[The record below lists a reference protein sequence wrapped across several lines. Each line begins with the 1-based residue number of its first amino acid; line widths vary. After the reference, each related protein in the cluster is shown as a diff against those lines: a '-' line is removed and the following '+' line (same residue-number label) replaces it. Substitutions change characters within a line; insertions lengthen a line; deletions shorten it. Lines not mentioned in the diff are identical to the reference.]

1 MGKPLKQNCLGI
13 LSLYGFA
20 AATATHFERKQ
31 HMKKTISLILCAAM
45 CAALFAGCGKQNA
58 APGATEAI
66 ETTEAPAPQYAS
78 SLELLDAVWNA
89 FPEDARFPAGGG
101 DEAHDTNG
109 TGAFDVKAYGETFQY
124 LILLDDS
131 LMDKLTGDAATLMH
145 MMNTNTFCS
154 AAMQLQEG
162 EDPAAFAESYKTIV
176 QSNHWMCGF
185 PDTVVVLNLGSF
197 VLTAYG
203 KNDPIQNF
211 KDIAVSLGAQLLV
224 EAPAES

>member
-1 MGKPLKQNCLGI
+1 
-13 LSLYGFA
+13 
-20 AATATHFERKQ
+20 
-31 HMKKTISLILCAAM
+31 MKKTISLILCAAM

-58 APGATEAI
+58 APSATETI

-109 TGAFDVKAYGETFQY
+109 PGAFDVKAYGETFQY
-124 LILLDDS
+124 LILLDDG

-154 AAMQLQEG
+154 AVMQLQED

-203 KNDPIQNF
+203 KNDPIQSF